1 MAIVYF
7 VVPVA
12 FPSVHLT
19 LLQSAAITFL
29 TIMARLVLTEQITVK
44 IDGVEFEK
52 EDE

>member
-12 FPSVHLT
+12 FAVHIS

-29 TIMARLVLTEQITVK
+29 TIMARIVLTEQITVK